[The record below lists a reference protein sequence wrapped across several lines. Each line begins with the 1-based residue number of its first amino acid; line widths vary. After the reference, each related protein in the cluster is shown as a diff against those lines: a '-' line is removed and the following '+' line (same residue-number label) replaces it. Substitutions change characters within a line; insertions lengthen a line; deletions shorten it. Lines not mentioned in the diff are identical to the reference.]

1 MTHNNKIL
9 IATGFISLF
18 IFATYLSVNNTGT
31 TVIFQQSEK
40 NNEPTK
46 KITTHARSPELNTR
60 NKYQDFQNN
69 RPSYLKN
76 TDLRGQFTILKNGSL
91 LINSEIKKR
100 FDYFYIMTGDLS
112 QNDINLMIAEHIRQ
126 ELTGPAQA
134 KALELL
140 NQYSNYL
147 NEYDLFIQSL
157 EGQLAQN
164 DPIWVAEE
172 IKALR
177 AFYLGEEVSRQF
189 FQQEEIL
196 RDHRLQNPEQ
206 SNIYLPQEL
215 LASQAKT
222 LRLTNL
228 QQQTAELIA
237 DGANAQQIRQMRVE
251 QVGQAAAERLSQ
263 LDNSRQLWNIKK
275 QQFLILKDHWDNIS
289 GLSTKDKKI
298 AFETQAM
305 EDIGLTDSEL
315 KRLKAL
321 DHIHSN
327 RS

>member
-1 MTHNNKIL
+1 MIHNNKIL

-18 IFATYLSVNNTGT
+18 LLATYFSADNTDSI
-31 TVIFQQSEK
+31 VLIQQNEK

-46 KITTHARSPELNTR
+46 TITTHAISPEINTR
-60 NKYQDFQNN
+60 YKYQDFQDN
-69 RPSYLKN
+69 RPSYLKD
-76 TDLRGQFTILKNGSL
+76 TDLRGQFTILNNGSL
-91 LINSEIKKR
+91 LINLEIKKR
-100 FDYFYIMTGDLS
+100 FDYFYIMTGDLA
-112 QNDINLMIAEHIRQ
+112 QNNINIMIAEHIRQ

-140 NQYSNYL
+140 DQYSNYL

-164 DPIWVAEE
+164 DPVWVAEE

-196 RDHRLQNPEQ
+196 RDHRLQDPEH
-206 SNIYLPQEL
+206 SHNTLPQEL

-228 QQQTAELIA
+228 QQQSAELIA
-237 DGANAQQIRQMRVE
+237 DGANTQKIQQMRVE
-251 QVGQAAAERLSQ
+251 QVGQAAADRLSQ
-263 LDNSRQLWNIKK
+263 LDINRQLWNIKK
-275 QQFLILKDHWDNIS
+275 QQYLSLKNQWDNVS
-289 GLSTKDKKI
+289 GLSIKDKNI

-305 EDIGLTDSEL
+305 EDIGLTNSEL

-321 DHIHSN
+321 DYIHSN